1 MPIPKILHQIWIG
14 PKPPPIDLMNS
25 WKHKNP
31 HLEYIFWNEQEIKRR
46 NITFK
51 CQKQISAIK
60 EINGAADIIRWE
72 ILQNYGGI
80 FVDADSICIEP
91 FDDSFFQRTGFSTF
105 ENKNIRQDL
114 IATGTMGF
122 IPNHPLVTDIV
133 ESIAKGQHDESIE
146 KYRAWVSVGP
156 ALLTNFLNTGKYK
169 DITIYPSHYFLPI
182 HFTGITYEGHKKV
195 YGYQEWGTAKQSYD
209 TMNSVVL
216 PDSLLNPSR
225 WVSVMVTSYNT
236 HKHHIHECL
245 ESIRSQNGHF
255 GIELVWINDGSD
267 EKHTQ
272 ELENKLKWFEKNS
285 RFVKIVYH
293 KHFPNSGTAFS
304 NNIGIL
310 KCSNELI
317 FKMDSDDIMVSDR
330 LKNQIHF
337 MDQNP
342 NIQVCGTNMKI
353 FKNTAQVKECIKE
366 THHHDEIDWAY
377 ITQNKPSWFANH
389 PTLCYRRSAVLSVGN
404 YNVYDPR
411 VRLIQ
416 EDYDLELRLINKYGK
431 LVNLPQ
437 CLLLYRLHDGQ
448 LTKDFQSDSEEN
460 AVIRN
465 RLIENIGQYLSSG

>member
-14 PKPPPIDLMNS
+14 PKPPPIELMNT
-25 WKHKNP
+25 WKDKNP
-31 HLEYIFWNEQEIKRR
+31 HLEYIFWNEQEIKQR

-122 IPNHPLVTDIV
+122 IPNHPLVNDIV
-133 ESIAKGQHDESIE
+133 ESIEKGYHDDSIE

-156 ALLTNFLNTGKYK
+156 ALLTNYLNTGRYK
-169 DITIYPSHYFLPI
+169 DVTIYPSHYFLPI

-216 PDSLLNPSR
+216 PDSLLNPSY
-225 WVSVMVTSYNT
+225 WVSVMITSYNT
-236 HKHHIHECL
+236 KKQYIYECL
-245 ESIRSQNGHF
+245 ESIRSQTGHI
-255 GIELVWINDGSD
+255 GIEVVWINDGSD

-272 ELENKLKWFEKNS
+272 ELENKLQWFEQNS
-285 RFVKIVYH
+285 RFVKVVYH

-330 LKNQIHF
+330 LKSQIHF
-337 MDQNP
+337 MEKNP
-342 NIQVCGTNMKI
+342 DIKVCGTNMKI
-353 FKNTAQVKECIKE
+353 FKTTAQNKECVKE
-366 THHHDEIDWAY
+366 THHPNEIDWKY
-377 ITQNKPSWFANH
+377 IKQNKPSWFANH

-404 YNVYDPR
+404 YNLYDPR
-411 VRLIQ
+411 VKLIQ
-416 EDYDLELRLINKYGK
+416 EDFDLELRLIYKYGK

-437 CLLLYRLHDGQ
+437 CLLLYRLHDEQ
-448 LTKDFQSDSEEN
+448 LTKDFQSDSDEN
-460 AVIRN
+460 IIIRN
-465 RLIENIGQYLSSG
+465 RLIYNTENYSSSD